1 MTVPMNWDET
11 AAGQLAQRAAF
22 PGDDFYARREAA
34 EQERREARAEFEQQ
48 LAGDPAWQA
57 DRQRQRDIAEHIAG
71 RGQVINVRSTIPPE
85 LAPLYM
91 AEQAAQAR
99 TGTWGPTGPTNDI
112 AVEMDQAARDR
123 LLAAQLRQQA
133 MNLPRGLEGMP

>member
-34 EQERREARAEFEQQ
+34 EQERRAARAEFEQQ
-48 LAGDPAWQA
+48 LAADPAWQA
-57 DRQRQRDIAEHIAG
+57 DRQRQRDIADHIAG

-99 TGTWGPTGPTNDI
+99 TGTWGPGGATNDI
-112 AVEMDQAARDR
+112 AREMEQAARDR
-123 LLAAQLRQQA
+123 LLAAQLRAQA
-133 MNLPRGLEGMP
+133 MNLPRGLEGL

>member
-1 MTVPMNWDET
+1 MNVPLNWDET

-22 PGDDFYARREAA
+22 PGDDFFARREAA

-112 AVEMDQAARDR
+112 AVRWTR
-123 LLAAQLRQQA
+123 PRGTGWLAAQLRPQA
-133 MNLPRGLEGMP
+133 MNLPRGLEGL